1 MTFLQMLQFLNMHFL
16 QKFSV
21 RACLHY
27 YCLFK
32 WFTKHLTAF
41 AFPSVIHT
49 KPCKCKVL
57 ACHWGQLEIPYLAG
71 SGHKNSQHHKVA
83 AHLSVAHP
91 WLKSPFPRHPKN
103 ALLGWDL
110 WSPSEYRE
118 LKKPVWT
125 DLSFM
130 RIHTITS
137 TATAWSADTWQD
149 ESMISCCLCQILT
162 PPSKCK
168 IRDIRLVNT
177 FPSFHY
183 VILVSS
189 CKL

>member
-1 MTFLQMLQFLNMHFL
+1 MIIASFEAHTAGTYMVPAGVVCLYHLTLRRLLLWFCENWIEFNWIESSN
-16 QKFSV
+16 FSILLV
-21 RACLHY
+21 WQLACLTYEIHY
-27 YCLFK
+27 YFR
-32 WFTKHLTAF
+32 
-41 AFPSVIHT
+41 
-49 KPCKCKVL
+49 
-57 ACHWGQLEIPYLAG
+57 
-71 SGHKNSQHHKVA
+71 
-83 AHLSVAHP
+83 LSA
-91 WLKSPFPRHPKN
+91 SPRHPKD

-125 DLSFM
+125 DLSFV
-130 RIHTITS
+130 RIHTFTP